1 MKLTVLGN
9 NGPFPGAGGAC
20 SGYLVQES
28 GVNILLDC
36 GNGVL
41 GNLQKRIT
49 VDSLDAVILSHLHSD
64 HVSDLMVLRY
74 AVQIGMK
81 RGMTD
86 RLVDVYAPAEP
97 PEEYKRLDVKYA
109 FVLRPLID
117 GLTLNFGPM
126 KLTFAEM
133 THPVKSFAA
142 SIEAGGKI
150 FVYSGDTSWNEN
162 IVKFCSGADLVLLDA
177 GLKSSDK
184 PDDGS
189 AAHLTAREC
198 GEIAKECGAKK
209 LVITHF
215 WPGYDVKGLLCEA
228 KEVFGN
234 VEAAE
239 VLRTYEI

>member
-20 SGYLVQES
+20 SGYLVQE
-28 GVNILLDC
+28 GDINLLLDC

-41 GNLQKRIT
+41 GNLQKRI
-49 VDSLDAVILSHLHSD
+49 SLNRLDAVILSHLHSD
-64 HVSDLMVLRY
+64 HMSDLMVLRY

-86 RLVDVYAPAEP
+86 RPVDVYAPAEP
-97 PEEYKRLDVKYA
+97 PEEYGRLDIKDA
-109 FVLRPLID
+109 FVLRPLTD
-117 GLTLNFGPM
+117 GLMLNYGPM
-126 KLTFAEM
+126 KLTFAGM

-142 SIEAGGKI
+142 SIEAGGKR

-162 IVKFCSGADLVLLDA
+162 IVNFCGNADLVLLDA

-184 PDDGS
+184 TGGN

-198 GEIAKECGAKK
+198 GEVAKECGAKK

-215 WPGYDVKGLLCEA
+215 WPGYDVKELLCEA
-228 KEVFGN
+228 KEVFDN

-239 VLRTYEI
+239 ILKTYEI